1 MNFNMNIYDTAN
13 KLAFE
18 LKNSEEYKRFK
29 ELKEEI
35 KKDELTSKKIQDFER
50 LRYEIQLASL
60 QGQEEENKKAEE
72 LQKMYV
78 ELIQNDE
85 VREYFEVEMKFN
97 VILTDINKIIG
108 EAVEDVLK

>member
-1 MNFNMNIYDTAN
+1 MNIYDTAN
-13 KLAFE
+13 KLAYE
-18 LKNSEEYKRFK
+18 IKESIEYKKFK

-35 KKDELTSKKIQDFER
+35 AKDEKVSQRIQEFEKM
-50 LRYEIQLASL
+50 RYEVQLASI
-60 QGQEEENKKAEE
+60 QGLEQENEKAME

-78 ELIQNDE
+78 ELIQDE
-85 VREYFEVEMKFN
+85 KVREYFEVELKFN